1 MNFKIQVRWLVVVLM
16 LAALAPGVF
25 SAQAQN
31 DQAQER
37 FSHALGITFS
47 LPPGYELLPGEQAIY
62 SNGASIIQIESYDS
76 LLIHALNLED
86 ACDILALDTPGY
98 TAQVMNGGKRQV
110 CLYTRGRQSYAS
122 IISEDHRYLLGG
134 QEYDYL
140 LIKAPKDDLL
150 PVTASIVFVE
160 DVSATHYLDEALRL
174 IRVNF
179 VYPDQVNWEQ
189 LYQQAM
195 AMVNKDSSLDEAYG
209 ALDYVFEQMK
219 PLSAHDGRL
228 IAPDEENYSLF
239 EVQDR
244 LGYVVTDD
252 RVGQYR
258 TVMLVY
264 PYSPA
269 EEAGL
274 QVGDIVETINGK
286 DARFVNEPQRRK
298 VTLGVRRAGNSELAE
313 ISIRPSY
320 YEHYLPVAGRRLTN
334 DIGYIETF
342 SAGYNTSYEY
352 LYQYPNDAHD
362 TIRKVDGNGTCGWI
376 VDVRRN
382 HGGLALVMGLAF
394 GPLRGDGRWF
404 GMRSVS
410 GNIQWYDYADG
421 AFATITDQLVVYN
434 PYQLQQSDPP
444 IAVLVSAETASMG
457 EMTAFVLQNRSNA
470 ETRIFGE
477 PTGGYLSD
485 AFTLMTLFDGTQ
497 LVLVN
502 DRGVAPNRQLLPA
515 AIQPDVEIR
524 TDYTVYGTDDD
535 PVIQAAQEWLLE
547 QPECG

>member
-1 MNFKIQVRWLVVVLM
+1 MNFKIPVRWVVALLM
-16 LAALAPGVF
+16 ITMLAPGVF
-25 SAQAQN
+25 RAQAQN
-31 DQAQER
+31 DRLQER

-47 LPPGYELLPGEQAIY
+47 LPAGYELLPGEQAIY

-86 ACDILALDTPGY
+86 ACNILALDTPGY
-98 TAQVMNGGKRQV
+98 TAQVMNGGKRRV
-110 CLYTRGRQSYAS
+110 CVYSKGRQSYAS
-122 IISEDHRYLLGG
+122 VISQDHRYLLGG

-150 PVTASIVFVE
+150 PVTESIAFV
-160 DVSATHYLDEALRL
+160 DDISAIHYLDEALRL

-195 AMVNKDSSLDEAYG
+195 AMVNEDSSLDEAYR

-228 IAPDEENYSLF
+228 LAPDEENYSLF
-239 EVQDR
+239 EIQDR
-244 LGYVVTDD
+244 LGYILTDD

-264 PYSPA
+264 PQSSA

-274 QVGDIVETINGK
+274 RVGDVVETINGK

-313 ISIRPSY
+313 ISIRPAY
-320 YEHYLPVAGRRLTN
+320 YEHYLPVEGRRLAN
-334 DIGYIETF
+334 DIGYVETF

-362 TIRKVDGNGTCGWI
+362 TIRAVDGNGTCGWI

-382 HGGLALVMGLAF
+382 HGGMALVMGLAL

-404 GMRSVS
+404 GMKSVA
-410 GNIQWYDYADG
+410 GDIQWYDYANG

-457 EMTAFVLQNRSNA
+457 EMTAFVLQNRPNA
-470 ETRIFGE
+470 ETRTFGE

-485 AFTLMTLFDGTQ
+485 AFTVMTLFDGTQ
-497 LVLVN
+497 LALVN
-502 DRGVAPNRQLLPA
+502 DRGIAPNRQLLPA

-524 TDYTVYGTDDD
+524 TDYTVYGTEDD
-535 PVIQAAQEWLLE
+535 PMIQAARQWLLE